1 MLQSTRP
8 FTGRTSLGT
17 REWGQ
22 LLLPGSSWMQREP
35 CLKFEILRLFFSTV
49 WISLYYLAFY
59 VVMSGLFALSIYCLM
74 RTINPYEPDY
84 QDQLKSPGT
93 ARVL

>member
-1 MLQSTRP
+1 MAAAAGIILAAESTA
-8 FTGRTSLGT
+8 G
-17 REWGQ
+17 
-22 LLLPGSSWMQREP
+22 P
-35 CLKFEILRLFFSTV
+35 CSKHEILPLFFSTV

-59 VVMSGLFALSIYCLM
+59 VVMSGLFALSIYSLM

-93 ARVL
+93 ARVPQQLRRTGLC